1 MKMTER
7 GAAAPSP
14 LGRAPRRAP
23 VRTLAAVGALVGG
36 ILGAGTVAAHAAT
49 PHAATAAP
57 GAGVPFAVG
66 ISPGSD
72 ILFESPAKVAST
84 MSAIAATGDRW
95 IRIDVDW
102 AAVEANRNSYNWSF
116 EDTAIRDAVHAG
128 LTVDAILDY
137 APSWALTNGQPDP
150 TAFASFAT
158 RAVERYSAIGVNVY
172 EVWNEENLGWTW
184 NNAVNVT
191 AYGHLLQ
198 SGYKAVHG
206 ADAHAEVLLGGLGRS
221 PEGMDNTLAVDP
233 YTFLSELY
241 AGGYGRYFDA
251 VAIHP
256 YSVPDAPLTYDPADN
271 LFPELPAF
279 YSLMQSYGDGAKKIW
294 ITEFGYPTAGTG
306 SVTETQQADYLA
318 TAIEAVMGQPWAGPF
333 FVYNW
338 QDDATQSYGLL
349 HADGT
354 PKPAL
359 SVFEEAPH

>member
-7 GAAAPSP
+7 GTAA
-14 LGRAPRRAP
+14 RRTM
-23 VRTLAAVGALVGG
+23 VAAGVLVAG
-36 ILGAGTVAAHAAT
+36 IVASGTVAAHAA
-49 PHAATAAP
+49 PSHPAAVAA
-57 GAGVPFAVG
+57 APFAVG

-72 ILFESPAKVAST
+72 VLNESPAKVAAT
-84 MSAIAATGDRW
+84 MSAIAASGDKW

-102 AAVEANRNSYNWSF
+102 AAVEASPNSYNWSF

-137 APSWALTNGQPDP
+137 APSWALTNGQPNP
-150 TAFASFAT
+150 NAFASFAT
-158 RAVERYSAIGVNVY
+158 AAVKRYSAIGVHTY

-184 NNAVNVT
+184 NNDVNV
-191 AYGHLLQ
+191 ASYGRLLE
-198 SGYKAVHG
+198 SGYKAIHA
-206 ADAHAEVLLGGLGRS
+206 ADPRAEVLLGGLGRS
-221 PEGMDNTLAVDP
+221 PEGWDNILAVDP
-233 YTFLSELY
+233 YIFLSELY

-256 YSVPDAPLTYDPADN
+256 YSTPDAPLTNDPATN

-294 ITEFGYPTAGTG
+294 ITEFGYPTSGAN
-306 SVTETQQADYLA
+306 SVTEAQQADYLA

-338 QDDATQSYGLL
+338 QDDASQSFGLL
-349 HADGT
+349 HADGA